1 MMTNICPQYNRG
13 SDQSPKAV
21 LTDKFGS
28 SSVGEIFLH
37 LFKEVIDITVE
48 NTNRRLRERKHNET
62 DFGEIS
68 QVIGVMIANS
78 IQQFPQEQQ
87 YWEKGQAALVTFPD
101 VRGKIGMS
109 HDRYVA
115 VVNSSRCA
123 SSLPQKIIVFKRH
136 HAWLYAHSFL
146 VLCCAC
152 CFATSS
158 GTPISSAVSSLKT
171 MIVLV

>member
-1 MMTNICPQYNRG
+1 MVNPCCIFFSLLGARTTNIRTDMMTNICPQYNRG

-78 IQQFPQEQQ
+78 IQQFPQEQ
-87 YWEKGQAALVTFPD
+87 
-101 VRGKIGMS
+101 
-109 HDRYVA
+109 
-115 VVNSSRCA
+115 
-123 SSLPQKIIVFKRH
+123 
-136 HAWLYAHSFL
+136 
-146 VLCCAC
+146 
-152 CFATSS
+152 
-158 GTPISSAVSSLKT
+158 
-171 MIVLV
+171 